1 MSETIAG
8 PSASAEP
15 VSDLTM
21 FRAAMRELAGG
32 VAVVTVGRDAD
43 ITGFT
48 ATSVTS
54 LSGNPARLL
63 VCVNLA
69 AASWKVLQ
77 RFPHFGINLLGDRD
91 REIANRFA
99 GGDGREGSKRYEGW
113 HWSPMVTGTL
123 LLDTALAALDCDVEE
138 MIEKYD
144 HAIVVGRVRATR
156 IRTDTYPLVY
166 WRGGYHPF
174 ERPRGGQTEAG

>member
-1 MSETIAG
+1 MSETITG

-15 VSDLTM
+15 VSDLSM

-63 VCVNLA
+63 VCVSLA
-69 AASWKVLQ
+69 AASWKVL
-77 RFPHFGINLLGDRD
+77 RRLPHFGINLLGDQD
-91 REIANRFA
+91 REVANRFA
-99 GGDGREGSKRYEGW
+99 GRDGREGSERYAGW
-113 HWSPMVTGTL
+113 RWSPMVTGTL
-123 LLDTALAALDCDVEE
+123 LLDSALAAVDCDVEE

-156 IRTDTYPLVY
+156 IRADTYPLVY
-166 WRGGYHPF
+166 WHGDYHPL
-174 ERPRGGQTEAG
+174 ERPRGGQMKAG